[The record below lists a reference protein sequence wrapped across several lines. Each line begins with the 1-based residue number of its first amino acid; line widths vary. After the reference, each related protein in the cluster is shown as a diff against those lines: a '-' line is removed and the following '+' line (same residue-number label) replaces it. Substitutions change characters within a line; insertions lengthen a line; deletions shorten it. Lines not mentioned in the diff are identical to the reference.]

1 MKQPNSLVQISV
13 NDVNLDS
20 LSECAGQILAKEEA
34 VLVIGGHLQHSSLL
48 DKQKIYQAFEPRLL
62 LLLEG
67 EADLCV
73 NLQDSHFE
81 KGSIAL
87 VASDTIFEMKH
98 ISDDARVAVVIFRK
112 DNEEIEDTFLSA
124 SPEEFERVVHLI
136 MLLRD
141 FMRVSPYRRRTV
153 RSLLQTLVADVQ
165 EIRDG
170 QAQDRTRGTPP
181 RTFCGVQAI
190 GAQTLRAR
198 AQHPL
203 LCRATPRVAA
213 PFVGRHQED
222 RREQRDV
229 LGQPC
234 HGASGEDSAQHEGN
248 DELRG
253 GRSAQLPGSGGL
265 LPFFQARNRHDAQR
279 LPGKSTKNCRI
290 RKSAPNEKRAKS
302 VNH

>member
-1 MKQPNSLVQISV
+1 MKQPNSLVQFSV

-48 DKQKIYQAFEPRLL
+48 DKQKIYQVFEPRLL

-165 EIRDG
+165 EIRDRHLTG
-170 QAQDRTRGTPP
+170 RNARHAPANSLRSSSDWCINTVRASATFPFMPRNSTCRRT
-181 RTFCGVQAI
+181 I
-190 GAQTLRAR
+190 
-198 AQHPL
+198 
-203 LCRATPRVAA
+203 CRPSS
-213 PFVGRHQED
+213 
-222 RREQRDV
+222 RR
-229 LGQPC
+229 LAGI
-234 HGASGEDSAQHEGN
+234 A
-248 DELRG
+248 
-253 GRSAQLPGSGGL
+253 
-265 LPFFQARNRHDAQR
+265 
-279 LPGKSTKNCRI
+279 
-290 RKSAPNEKRAKS
+290 
-302 VNH
+302 

>member
-1 MKQPNSLVQISV
+1 MKQPNSLLQISV

-48 DKQKIYQAFEPRLL
+48 ERQKIYQAPEPRLL

-124 SPEEFERVVHLI
+124 SPEEFERVVYLI

-170 QAQDRTRGTPP
+170 QTPDGPEREARP
-181 RTFCGVQAI
+181 RELFA
-190 GAQTLRAR
+190 AQTLRAR

-222 RREQRDV
+222 RRE
-229 LGQPC
+229 
-234 HGASGEDSAQHEGN
+234 
-248 DELRG
+248 
-253 GRSAQLPGSGGL
+253 
-265 LPFFQARNRHDAQR
+265 
-279 LPGKSTKNCRI
+279 
-290 RKSAPNEKRAKS
+290 
-302 VNH
+302 

>member
-48 DKQKIYQAFEPRLL
+48 ERQKIYQAPEPRLL

-170 QAQDRTRGTPP
+170 QIPDGPEREARPRELFAEFKRLVHKHCARERNIPFYAAQLHVSPHHLSAVIKKTGGNSVMFWVNRAT
-181 RTFCGVQAI
+181 VQAAKI
-190 GAQTLRAR
+190 LLNTKGMMNYEVADRLNFPGAAAFSRFFKRETGMTPSEYRESLRKTA
-198 AQHPL
+198 
-203 LCRATPRVAA
+203 
-213 PFVGRHQED
+213 G
-222 RREQRDV
+222 
-229 LGQPC
+229 
-234 HGASGEDSAQHEGN
+234 
-248 DELRG
+248 
-253 GRSAQLPGSGGL
+253 
-265 LPFFQARNRHDAQR
+265 
-279 LPGKSTKNCRI
+279 
-290 RKSAPNEKRAKS
+290 
-302 VNH
+302 

>member
-170 QAQDRTRGTPP
+170 QAQDGPEREARPRELFAEFKRLVHKHCARERNIPRGE
-181 RTFCGVQAI
+181 RQRARDLGRDHHRDQSL
-190 GAQTLRAR
+190 QLRAQR
-198 AQHPL
+198 RDGVRTHP
-203 LCRATPRVAA
+203 R
-213 PFVGRHQED
+213 GRQ
-222 RREQRDV
+222 
-229 LGQPC
+229 
-234 HGASGEDSAQHEGN
+234 
-248 DELRG
+248 
-253 GRSAQLPGSGGL
+253 
-265 LPFFQARNRHDAQR
+265 
-279 LPGKSTKNCRI
+279 
-290 RKSAPNEKRAKS
+290 
-302 VNH
+302 

>member
-13 NDVNLDS
+13 NDVDLDR

-48 DKQKIYQAFEPRLL
+48 EKQKIYQALEPRLL

-112 DNEEIEDTFLSA
+112 DNEEIEDTFLTA

-170 QAQDRTRGTPP
+170 QTPDGPEREARP
-181 RTFCGVQAI
+181 RELFVE
-190 GAQTLRAR
+190 
-198 AQHPL
+198 L
-203 LCRATPRVAA
+203 LLSAKLQNDTISLSATPINRRCGFFFRKVSPLSQRVK
-213 PFVGRHQED
+213 V
-222 RREQRDV
+222 RRVDYCGYPRPSTNLFRD
-229 LGQPC
+229 
-234 HGASGEDSAQHEGN
+234 
-248 DELRG
+248 
-253 GRSAQLPGSGGL
+253 
-265 LPFFQARNRHDAQR
+265 ARRNCSSQC
-279 LPGKSTKNCRI
+279 ST
-290 RKSAPNEKRAKS
+290 
-302 VNH
+302 

>member
-48 DKQKIYQAFEPRLL
+48 DKQKIYQALEPRLL

-112 DNEEIEDTFLSA
+112 DNEEIEDTFLTA

-170 QAQDRTRGTPP
+170 QTPDGTEREARPP
-181 RTFCGVQAI
+181 RTLCGVQAI

-198 AQHPL
+198 AQNSL

-222 RREQRDV
+222 RRE
-229 LGQPC
+229 
-234 HGASGEDSAQHEGN
+234 
-248 DELRG
+248 
-253 GRSAQLPGSGGL
+253 
-265 LPFFQARNRHDAQR
+265 
-279 LPGKSTKNCRI
+279 
-290 RKSAPNEKRAKS
+290 
-302 VNH
+302 

>member
-13 NDVNLDS
+13 NDVDLDR

-48 DKQKIYQAFEPRLL
+48 DKQKIYQALEPRLL

-87 VASDTIFEMKH
+87 VARDTIFEMKH

-170 QAQDRTRGTPP
+170 QTPTGRNVRRAPANSLRSSSDWCTNTVRASATSPSMPRNSTCRRTICRPLSRGPA
-181 RTFCGVQAI
+181 G
-190 GAQTLRAR
+190 RA
-198 AQHPL
+198 
-203 LCRATPRVAA
+203 
-213 PFVGRHQED
+213 
-222 RREQRDV
+222 
-229 LGQPC
+229 
-234 HGASGEDSAQHEGN
+234 
-248 DELRG
+248 
-253 GRSAQLPGSGGL
+253 
-265 LPFFQARNRHDAQR
+265 
-279 LPGKSTKNCRI
+279 
-290 RKSAPNEKRAKS
+290 
-302 VNH
+302 

>member
-48 DKQKIYQAFEPRLL
+48 ERQKIYQAPEPRLL

-153 RSLLQTLVADVQ
+153 RSLLQT
-165 EIRDG
+165 
-170 QAQDRTRGTPP
+170 GTPP

-222 RREQRDV
+222 RRE
-229 LGQPC
+229 
-234 HGASGEDSAQHEGN
+234 
-248 DELRG
+248 
-253 GRSAQLPGSGGL
+253 
-265 LPFFQARNRHDAQR
+265 
-279 LPGKSTKNCRI
+279 
-290 RKSAPNEKRAKS
+290 
-302 VNH
+302 